1 MMKLPEPNEY
11 GDYYGKYITKVKEE
25 DIRALLM
32 SQVEELLFY
41 FKQLPKGKTETP
53 YAEGKWTYKELLG
66 HILDTE
72 KIMYFRALCIARN
85 EKQALPGFDQDEY
98 VKSIDFNEVPL
109 ADFLEDFELIR
120 RSISYFVK
128 HLQEGAIARM
138 GMVNGHLTS
147 VRALLFIIAGHFEH
161 HLEILK
167 GISQTNAGK

>member
-1 MMKLPEPNEY
+1 MMKFPESNEY
-11 GDYYGKYITKVKEE
+11 GEYYEKYIVKVKEE

-41 FKQLPKGKTETP
+41 FKQIPKNKANTP
-53 YAEGKWTYKELLG
+53 YAEGKWTYKEVLG

-98 VKSIDFNEVPL
+98 VNAIDFNEVPM

-128 HLQEGAIARM
+128 HLQEGAISRK
-138 GMVNGHLTS
+138 GMVNGNLTS